1 MLLVSMLVRHIV
13 NAIGSSN
20 YLCCCQFVVLL
31 VLLLA
36 RHVLVLPIR
45 CVINGVGKYHAV
57 NDVIGSLH
65 C

>member
-13 NAIGSSN
+13 NVIGSSN
-20 YLCCCQFVVLL
+20 CLCCCQFVVLL

-36 RHVLVLPIR
+36 CHVLVLPIR
-45 CVINGVGKYHAV
+45 CVVGKCHV
-57 NDVIGSLH
+57 INDVIGSFR